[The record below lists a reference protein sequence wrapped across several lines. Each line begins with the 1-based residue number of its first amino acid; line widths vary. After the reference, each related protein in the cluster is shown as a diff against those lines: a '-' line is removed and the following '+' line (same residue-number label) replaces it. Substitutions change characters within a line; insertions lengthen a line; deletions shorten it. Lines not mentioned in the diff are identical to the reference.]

1 MGLSHVLDLDRRRFM
16 IGAAALAC
24 APRAAAA
31 QGGADRDHRVV
42 LDIPLLSEDPTGVPV
57 SVSVDHPMEPDH
69 HIRSI
74 EISLPTDPVPYKG
87 TFIFTPA
94 NGRAAVG
101 FKMRSG
107 AGGVVRAVAECTKHG
122 RFTGTRE
129 IRVTEGGCAMP
140 PDGGAKD
147 KPRNVQIRLPESVR
161 AGQTVEARVRV
172 EHLTETG
179 LAFRGGK
186 YVREAPEFY
195 LKEMAVFL
203 DDEKLSEFRMS
214 SAISP
219 NPIIRFPLRL
229 TKSGTLRV
237 VFVNSEGHR
246 AEGRL
251 PVKV

>member
-1 MGLSHVLDLDRRRFM
+1 MERFHLDRRHLL
-16 IGAAALAC
+16 IGAALAC
-24 APRAAAA
+24 VPVRASA
-31 QGGADRDHRVV
+31 QGGDRDHTVK
-42 LDIPLLSEDPTGVPV
+42 LDVPRLSEDPAGVPV

-74 EISLPTDPVPYKG
+74 EVTLASDPIPYKG
-87 TFIFTPA
+87 TFLFTPA
-94 NGRAAVG
+94 NGRASVS

-122 RFTGTRE
+122 KFTGTRE

-140 PDGGAKD
+140 PDGSPKD
-147 KPRNVQIRLPESVR
+147 KPKNVQIRLPESVR

-172 EHLTETG
+172 EHFTETG

-195 LKEMAVFL
+195 LKDMLVFL
-203 DDEKLSEFRMS
+203 DDQKVSEFRMS
-214 SAISP
+214 SAVSP
-219 NPIIRFPLRL
+219 NPIIRFPLRI
-229 TKSGTLRV
+229 TKAGTLRV

-246 AEGRL
+246 AEGTL
-251 PVKV
+251 PLKV